1 MRYDR
6 LSLVDLKEI
15 IRQMQL
21 AQAENSK
28 VVNIIDLED
37 REWSVVVRPLGVS
50 ILVKT
55 SKYAGMASELNED
68 VRTKRHKTGVKGLIS
83 LLKA

>member
-1 MRYDR
+1 M
-6 LSLVDLKEI
+6 
-15 IRQMQL
+15 
-21 AQAENSK
+21 
-28 VVNIIDLED
+28 NIIDLEEQ
-37 REWSVVVRPLGVS
+37 EWSIVVRPLGVS

-68 VRTKRHKTGVKGLIS
+68 VRKKRHKIGIKGLIS

>member
-1 MRYDR
+1 
-6 LSLVDLKEI
+6 
-15 IRQMQL
+15 MQL

-28 VVNIIDLED
+28 VLNIIDLEEQ
-37 REWSVVVRPLGVS
+37 EWSIVVRPLGVS

-68 VRTKRHKTGVKGLIS
+68 ARKKRHKTGIKGLIS